1 MEIKLDIQLVWCSQ
15 RSSTNAALLCSVFC
29 LLQMP
34 LLPVSWLNVSL
45 FSFWIFLYVQNKTI
59 IPIYFNIFDSMLL
72 TTEQRY
78 WQLHVKNENRE
89 ECEHK
94 LPLPQNM
101 QGRFLNLEKLWGT
114 AHHGV
119 WRMSLTLGKAP
130 SWARCPLANMA
141 HQLWKRHGLGDRLN
155 PETCPAPEDVS
166 FPCILKSYSSLTLTA

>member
-78 WQLHVKNENRE
+78 DNF
-89 ECEHK
+89 
-94 LPLPQNM
+94 M
-101 QGRFLNLEKLWGT
+101 
-114 AHHGV
+114 
-119 WRMSLTLGKAP
+119 
-130 SWARCPLANMA
+130 
-141 HQLWKRHGLGDRLN
+141 
-155 PETCPAPEDVS
+155 
-166 FPCILKSYSSLTLTA
+166 

>member
-78 WQLHVKNENRE
+78 DNFTWKMKIGKSVNTSCHYPKICRE
-89 ECEHK
+89 GSWIWRNCGAHPTMGCGGWASPWEK
-94 LPLPQNM
+94 PLP
-101 QGRFLNLEKLWGT
+101 E
-114 AHHGV
+114 HGV
-119 WRMSLTLGKAP
+119 PLRTRHTSYGRDMGWVTEWTQKHALLQKTYP
-130 SWARCPLANMA
+130 SPVFWNPI
-141 HQLWKRHGLGDRLN
+141 RL
-155 PETCPAPEDVS
+155 
-166 FPCILKSYSSLTLTA
+166 